1 MKNYFT
7 LVIGIYFILISCKS
21 MERRYTINEAYY
33 NIYKID
39 SINNYYLIYAKK
51 QDSIYKIVSEK
62 QKISNCKKIALQGNY
77 NLRLRSFSSIA
88 PIINSIK
95 IYSPDIDC
103 YYFEEDTDICL
114 ERDKGIFEL
123 YYCDNL
129 KGLCPDTR

>member
-1 MKNYFT
+1 
-7 LVIGIYFILISCKS
+7 
-21 MERRYTINEAYY
+21 MERRYTTNEAYY

-39 SINNYYLIYAKK
+39 SINNYYLIYARKY
-51 QDSIYKIVSEK
+51 DSIYKIVSEK

-77 NLRLRSFSSIA
+77 NLKLRSFSSIA

-103 YYFEEDTDICL
+103 YYFEEHTDICL
-114 ERDKGIFEL
+114 ERDRGIFEL

-129 KGLCPDTR
+129 KGLCLDTR